1 MTLDSIESLLHN
13 ARQVNTSS
21 TLGYRHLMSISME
34 TESPT
39 TEPEPDSRPADPADP
54 DPARPADPTPDENA
68 PHEPM
73 DPVNPGAP
81 DPVT

>member
-1 MTLDSIESLLHN
+1 
-13 ARQVNTSS
+13 
-21 TLGYRHLMSISME
+21 ME

-54 DPARPADPTPDENA
+54 DPARPADPTPDKNA

-81 DPVT
+81 DPVAWPRDGEIAAKMKKPGLHRLRIPS